1 MCLFVGPLLH
11 ASKLWGG
18 VVGLGGVVA
27 HEILVSAQGP
37 LVLGLGQKGL
47 GRRALGQGLTK
58 FSYPLNRSSMVRYS
72 PFLLLA
78 ITLYHMGR
86 FKLFSQIDF
95 KLFSQIDFK
104 DE

>member
-1 MCLFVGPLLH
+1 MG
-11 ASKLWGG
+11 WGGG
-18 VVGLGGVVA
+18 VVVVA

-37 LVLGLGQKGL
+37 LVLVLRLRGLGL
-47 GRRALGQGLTK
+47 RVLGQGLTK